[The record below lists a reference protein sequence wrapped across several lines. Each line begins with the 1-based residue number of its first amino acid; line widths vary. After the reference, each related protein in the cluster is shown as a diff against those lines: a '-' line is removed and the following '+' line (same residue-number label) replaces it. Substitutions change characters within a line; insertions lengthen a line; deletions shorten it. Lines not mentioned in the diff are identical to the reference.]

1 MPSQNPQHS
10 VAIAHGGSAGD
21 GLIAGIGVAYK
32 GDRFK
37 AGRERS
43 ALVSPPASAGA
54 EPWCPSSRATW
65 EGVHRCASCLEP
77 GACITEKSELS
88 VTLIASLGKTV
99 IWSQTKWGIFPSSF
113 RRKVTLS
120 ISWCF

>member
-65 EGVHRCASCLEP
+65 EGVHRCVSCLEP
-77 GACITEKSELS
+77 GACITEKIGAFCDFNCLTWKNSHLES
-88 VTLIASLGKTV
+88 NQVGY
-99 IWSQTKWGIFPSSF
+99 FSF
-113 RRKVTLS
+113 
-120 ISWCF
+120 